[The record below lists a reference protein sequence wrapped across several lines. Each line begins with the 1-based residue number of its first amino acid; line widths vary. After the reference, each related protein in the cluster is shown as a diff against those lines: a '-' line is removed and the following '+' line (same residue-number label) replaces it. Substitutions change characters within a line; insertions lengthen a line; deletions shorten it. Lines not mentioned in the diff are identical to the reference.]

1 MTGPWFPQNSR
12 MTPSM
17 NALLAA
23 AIVVALLPSAIVY
36 HGVELDGDDVL
47 YARLASALADGQPT
61 FVSNS
66 NHSYRLGFIVPLA
79 LFYRLFG
86 LHDWTTVAYTVLTT
100 GGTVLVVAYAALRLY
115 GGWVA
120 VWAVLLCGLHPV
132 LYSAGSGGMPDLPA
146 GFLYGVFVVGW
157 VLAATGRRDN
167 RGIWVWLSGIASAWA
182 VVTKES
188 MAPMILLTLAGFLFL
203 GRRHATQGGFPLG
216 AWLLGNCIVGI
227 PYVLYLWKATGDPLF
242 VLHATQRGYNI
253 PGAPWLHPL
262 EGMHFAARLAG
273 LSILRACMEGYLLAI
288 LPVLIACALNKTVMV
303 GAEADQAS
311 RYFMVAT
318 VAPVAILSHFSTS
331 FSQWSPVHLDMRF
344 GSPLII
350 PGSILAAAAC
360 VHVRNMGLQTLARVG
375 VWAMFLFAFGLLCMG
390 LFQGNLWLVKGTV
403 AALGGGVAV
412 LAARKT
418 PQWFLPTIL
427 VLLLAGNL
435 AVYRVVKYAPLMAH
449 NDAIRDAVNAVP
461 RDPGW
466 PILTDHEMAR
476 ALQYVHRF
484 DAQSVVEIW
493 TMPGLTGH
501 PFYWAAERA
510 EPWSKPYFLVWR
522 PTAAKALAAA
532 WRTQVPRWVVDE
544 VTRGTLV
551 KGFAIEPGA
560 GVYRVGAD

>member
-1 MTGPWFPQNSR
+1 MTGQWFLQNSR
-12 MTPSM
+12 MNPSM
-17 NALLAA
+17 KALLAT
-23 AIVVALLPSAIVY
+23 AIVAALIPSAIVF

-47 YARLASALADGQPT
+47 YARLASALADGQPM
-61 FVSNS
+61 FIDNS

-86 LHDWTTVAYTVLTT
+86 LQDWTTVAYTVLTA

-157 VLAATGRRDN
+157 VLAATGRGDN
-167 RGIWVWLSGIASAWA
+167 RGLWAGLSGIASAWA

-188 MAPMILLTLAGFLFL
+188 TAPMILLTLAGFLFL
-203 GRRHATQGGFPLG
+203 GRRHATQGRLLLG
-216 AWLLGNCIVGI
+216 IWLLGNCIIGI
-227 PYVLYLWKATGDPLF
+227 PYFLYLWKATGDPLF

-253 PGAPWLHPL
+253 PGAPWLRPL
-262 EGMHFAARLAG
+262 EGMHFVARLTG
-273 LSILRACMEGYLLAI
+273 LSILRACMEGYVLAV
-288 LPVLIACALNKTVMV
+288 LPVLIAFALSKTVMSD
-303 GAEADQAS
+303 AEADQAS
-311 RYFMVAT
+311 PYFMVAT
-318 VAPVAILSHFSTS
+318 IVPMAILSHFSTS
-331 FSQWSPVHLDMRF
+331 VSQWSPVHLDMRF

-350 PGSILAAAAC
+350 PGSILAAVAC
-360 VHVRNMGLQTLARVG
+360 VHIRNAGLQTLARVG
-375 VWAMFLFAFGLLCMG
+375 VWATLLFAFGLLG
-390 LFQGNLWLVKGTV
+390 LGLLQGNLWLVKGAV

-412 LAARKT
+412 LAARNR
-418 PQWFLPTIL
+418 PQWFLPTVL
-427 VLLLAGNL
+427 VLLLTGNL

-449 NDAIRDAVNAVP
+449 NDAIRDAANAVP
-461 RDPGW
+461 RDPAW

-476 ALQYVHRF
+476 AVQYVHRF

-493 TMPGLTGH
+493 AMPGLTGH

-510 EPWSKPYFLVWR
+510 EPWSKPYLLVWR
-522 PTAAKALAAA
+522 PTAAQALAAA
-532 WRTQVPRWVVDE
+532 WGTEVPRWVVGE

-551 KGFAIEPGA
+551 KGFSNEPGA
-560 GVYRVGAD
+560 GVYRVGAR